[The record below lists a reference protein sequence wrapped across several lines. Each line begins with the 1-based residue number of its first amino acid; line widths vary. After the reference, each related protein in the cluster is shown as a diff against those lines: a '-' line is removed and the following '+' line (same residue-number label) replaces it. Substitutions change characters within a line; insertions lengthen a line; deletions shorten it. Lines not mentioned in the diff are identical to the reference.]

1 MDLLQ
6 RQQSLQ
12 RDGGLISMAPALNL
26 IHSTNRRWRYRIVRA
41 QQLDW
46 ARLRSDLEQI
56 FPPSEWVIR
65 LNTVSESLII
75 IRLGNLSPQLGQ
87 DLTGM
92 VRDGVRQQLIRQGIV
107 VSETPLSPTEV
118 VRPVSAQSRSW
129 MRDSARCLANALS
142 MSLSL
147 SALLTSLALFL
158 LGFIG
163 LFLPL
168 SPGVWL
174 LMLATLVFDLALTVR
189 RPFVG
194 AI

>member
-1 MDLLQ
+1 
-6 RQQSLQ
+6 
-12 RDGGLISMAPALNL
+12 MAPALNL
-26 IHSTNRRWRYRIVRA
+26 IHSTNRRWRYRVVRA

-118 VRPVSAQSRSW
+118 VRPVSAQRTSW
-129 MRDSARCLANALS
+129 MRESARCLANALS

>member
-1 MDLLQ
+1 
-6 RQQSLQ
+6 
-12 RDGGLISMAPALNL
+12 MASALNL

-41 QQLDW
+41 HQLDW
-46 ARLRSDLEQI
+46 ARFRSDLEQV
-56 FPPSEWVIR
+56 FPPSEWLIR
-65 LNTVSESLII
+65 LNTVSESFVIMRI
-75 IRLGNLSPQLGQ
+75 GNLSPQLGQ
-87 DLTGM
+87 DLSGL
-92 VRDGVRQQLIRQGIV
+92 VRKGVRQQLIRQGIV
-107 VSETPLSPTEV
+107 VPETPLSPTEV
-118 VRPVSAQSRSW
+118 VRPVSPQSRSW
-129 MRDSARCLANALS
+129 MRDSSRCLANALS

-147 SALLTSLALFL
+147 SALLISLALFL